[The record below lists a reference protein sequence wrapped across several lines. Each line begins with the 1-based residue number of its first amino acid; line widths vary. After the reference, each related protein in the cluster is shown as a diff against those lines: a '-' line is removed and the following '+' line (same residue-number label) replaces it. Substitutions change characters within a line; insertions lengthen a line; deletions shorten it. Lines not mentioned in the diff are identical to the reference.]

1 MSSIRMHRAPR
12 GRTYDLSIDKTT
24 AMYSGYCI
32 V

>member
-24 AMYSGYCI
+24 AVCNGNCI